1 MFTFLQRLIPQHLFS
16 RVVGKVAIS
25 RNIFLKNL
33 LITAF
38 ISAYGVSLKKAKR
51 KAHKDYETFND
62 FFTRELE
69 SKYIQ
74 YPDRR
79 EQIGSPAEGIV
90 SQFGDIEGTEL
101 IQAKNHRYCI
111 TELAGG
117 LADGFEHGKFFTIY
131 LAPQNYHRVHLPFDA
146 KLTKSIAFPGALF
159 SVNNTTAHNI
169 RGLFVRNERLVCK
182 FESEFGPCL
191 LVFVGALLVASIKS
205 IWGEPTSPYKSK
217 IELDHDIQITRGE
230 EIGHFLMGSTVI
242 CCFKKDSI
250 HFNPALKR
258 GMNLTIGQ
266 PIGVANDQSA

>member
-1 MFTFLQRLIPQHLFS
+1 MFTFLQRLIPKHLFS
-16 RVVGKVAIS
+16 RLVGKVAIS
-25 RNIFLKNL
+25 RNGLFKNL

-38 ISAYGVSLKKAKR
+38 SRAYGVSLKKAKR
-51 KAHKDYETFND
+51 KAPKDYANFND

-69 SKYIQ
+69 SKYVQ

-79 EQIGSPAEGIV
+79 EQIGSPAEGMV
-90 SQFGDIEGTEL
+90 SQFGDIEGTQL

-111 TELAGG
+111 TELAGD
-117 LADGFEHGKFFTIY
+117 LADGFEYGKFLTIY
-131 LAPQNYHRVHLPFDA
+131 LAPHNYHRVHLPFDA

-159 SVNNTTAHNI
+159 SVNNKTAQNI
-169 RGLFVRNERLVCK
+169 KGLFVRNERLVCK

-205 IWGEPTSPYKSK
+205 VWGEPTSPYKSK
-217 IELDHDIQITRGE
+217 IESDHDIRITRGE

-242 CCFKKDSI
+242 CCFEKDSI
-250 HFNPALKR
+250 HFNPALER

-266 PIGVANDQSA
+266 PIGAAHDQSA

>member
-1 MFTFLQRLIPQHLFS
+1 MFTFLQRLIPKHLFS
-16 RVVGKVAIS
+16 RLVGKVAIS

-51 KAHKDYETFND
+51 KAHKDYATFND

-69 SKYIQ
+69 SKYVQ

-111 TELAGG
+111 TELAGDLG
-117 LADGFEHGKFFTIY
+117 DGFECGKFLTIY

-146 KLTKSIAFPGALF
+146 KLTKSIAFPGTLF
-159 SVNNTTAHNI
+159 SVNKKTAQNI
-169 RGLFVRNERLVCK
+169 KGLFVRNERLVCK

-205 IWGEPTSPYKSK
+205 VWGEPTSPYDSK
-217 IELDHDIQITRGE
+217 IQSDHDFQISRGE

-242 CCFKKDSI
+242 CCFERDSI
-250 HFNPALKR
+250 RFDPTLKT
-258 GMNLTIGQ
+258 GMDLTIGQ
-266 PIGVANDQSA
+266 PIGMALDQSA